1 MITWSIQFT
10 DTVLGAGGRGGAER
24 TNKIDRDAAIAF
36 TKASIHTPSIKK
48 FLTVSYNSSRRKQ
61 PSWWNDEQWASA
73 QKVNTEVLPT
83 YFQAKVVADEV
94 LTVFAKERYEEEAKK
109 GVPETERFAGI
120 SLRPGTLSDEKAGGI
135 KIGKIESKGQISRA
149 TVAEAIASVLE
160 TDGARGWIDMLD
172 GDKDV
177 KEEVKRIVS
186 EGFDSVE
193 GEDLEEQKQNAAK
206 F

>member
-1 MITWSIQFT
+1 
-10 DTVLGAGGRGGAER
+10 
-24 TNKIDRDAAIAF
+24 
-36 TKASIHTPSIKK
+36 
-48 FLTVSYNSSRRKQ
+48 
-61 PSWWNDEQWASA
+61 
-73 QKVNTEVLPT
+73 
-83 YFQAKVVADEV
+83 
-94 LTVFAKERYEEEAKK
+94 
-109 GVPETERFAGI
+109 VPETERFAGI

-149 TVAEAIASVLE
+149 TVAEAIAAVLE
-160 TDGARGWIDMLD
+160 TDGARGWIDILD

-206 F
+206 FLG

>member
-1 MITWSIQFT
+1 
-10 DTVLGAGGRGGAER
+10 
-24 TNKIDRDAAIAF
+24 
-36 TKASIHTPSIKK
+36 
-48 FLTVSYNSSRRKQ
+48 VSYNSSRRKQ
-61 PSWWNDEQWASA
+61 PSWWDDEQWASA
-73 QKVNTEVLPT
+73 QKVNNEVLPT
-83 YFQAKVVADEV
+83 YFKAKVAADEV
-94 LTVFAKERYEEEAKK
+94 LTVLAKERYEEEAKK
-109 GVPETERFAGI
+109 GVPEAERFAGI
-120 SLRPGTLSDEKAGGI
+120 DLRPGTLSDEKAGGI
-135 KIGKIESKGQISRA
+135 KIGRIESKGKISRA
-149 TVAEAIASVLE
+149 TVAEAIAAVLE

>member
-1 MITWSIQFT
+1 M
-10 DTVLGAGGRGGAER
+10 
-24 TNKIDRDAAIAF
+24 
-36 TKASIHTPSIKK
+36 
-48 FLTVSYNSSRRKQ
+48 SYNSSRRKQ
-61 PSWWNDEQWASA
+61 PSWWDDEQWASA

-83 YFQAKVVADEV
+83 YFKAKVVADEV
-94 LTVFAKERYEEEAKK
+94 LTVLAKERYEEEAKK
-109 GVPETERFAGI
+109 GVPEAERFAGI

-135 KIGKIESKGQISRA
+135 KIGKIESKGKISRA
-149 TVAEAIASVLE
+149 TVAEAIAAVLE

-177 KEEVKRIVS
+177 KEEVKRVVS

-193 GEDLEEQKQNAAK
+193 GEDFEEQKQNAAK